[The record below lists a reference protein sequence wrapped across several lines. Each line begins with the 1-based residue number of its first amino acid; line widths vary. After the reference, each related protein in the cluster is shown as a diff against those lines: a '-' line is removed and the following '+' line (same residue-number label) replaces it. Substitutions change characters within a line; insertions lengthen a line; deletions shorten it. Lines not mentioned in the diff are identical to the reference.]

1 MQERGHYSPDGRWWW
16 NGSRWVAVSQRH
28 ESDGSSGTSRSVVW
42 PILSGLVIVLVAG
55 AGVLSFL
62 VTTRLGALGLSFP
75 GTNGSYSAADV
86 TTLLKASGFECS
98 LGYTAPVKVH
108 FCFQTRA
115 HDYADVGI
123 QVRGQDQT
131 GWVNATVARNGAA
144 DPDVT
149 PRATKLVTVLAQI
162 IAGPSK
168 TSAAASWAQ
177 QTMKSPGDVGT
188 FGNVQMQVQKLP
200 DADQQA
206 MYQFDASVAGTQKT
220 SIPGTQLKGVAEKQV
235 QGYFEQ
241 RGLTCA
247 DQGGIIAC
255 AKSSGDANFK
265 GTILPDDTG
274 SGVRLFFAGVLPG
287 SGDRTPLARDL
298 FTGAVRLGM
307 QGDDATNGVAWVES
321 HLDGGWHDTV
331 MNGVHL
337 AVSPESRGRN
347 MRQGG
352 GADVWLGTWPW

>member
-1 MQERGHYSPDGRWWW
+1 M
-16 NGSRWVAVSQRH
+16 
-28 ESDGSSGTSRSVVW
+28 
-42 PILSGLVIVLVAG
+42 PILSGLVIALVAG
-55 AGVLSFL
+55 MGVLSF
-62 VTTRLGALGLSFP
+62 VMTGRISQGGLGLKLP
-75 GTNGSYSAADV
+75 TGSSSATATDI
-86 TTLLKASGFECS
+86 TTLLKANGFECS
-98 LGYTAPVKVH
+98 LGYTTPVKVY
-108 FCFQTRA
+108 FCFQTRS
-115 HDYADVGI
+115 HDYTDLGI

-131 GWVNATVARNGAA
+131 GWVSATVARNAA
-144 DPDVT
+144 GDPDVT
-149 PRATKLVTVLAQI
+149 PRATQLFSALAQVV
-162 IAGPSK
+162 AGQSRA
-168 TSAAASWAQ
+168 TAAGTWVQ
-177 QTMKSPGDVGT
+177 RTMKAPGDVGT
-188 FGNVQMQVQKLP
+188 FGTVQMQVQKLP
-200 DADQQA
+200 DPDQQA
-206 MYQFDASVAGTQKT
+206 MYQFDASVGGTQKT

-255 AKSSGDANFK
+255 SKASGDANYK

-287 SGDRTPLARDL
+287 SGDRTPLAKDL

-307 QGDDATNGVAWVES
+307 HGDDANKGVAWVES